1 LAKRT
6 CPSVFSSRNNS
17 LSIQSTSKAEGSQ
30 YGSKS
35 VVLDKKKQPV
45 NTSTMISK
53 STNQYD
59 RPIVGK
65 CFKCRLPGHRS
76 SDCRETGRKVNLTL
90 KEDEYDEEEE
100 NDEDND
106 GEEYDTNLF
115 QPELGN
121 DGEYTTQTCVIRRIM
136 LSPKVNEPSQ
146 RHNLFRI
153 RCVVHQKIF
162 DAIIDSGST
171 ENIISRDIYNT
182 PIFDI

>member
-1 LAKRT
+1 MAKRT

-17 LSIQSTSKAEGSQ
+17 LSIQSTSKAESSQ

-35 VVLDKKKQPV
+35 AVLDKKKQPV
-45 NTSTMISK
+45 NTSTVISK

-65 CFKCRLPGHRS
+65 YFKCGLPRHRS
-76 SDCRETGRKVNLTL
+76 SDCRATGRKVNLTL

-106 GEEYDTNLF
+106 GEEYDTNLC
-115 QPELGN
+115 QPESGN
-121 DGEYTTQTCVIRRIM
+121 DGEYTAQSCVIRRIM
-136 LSPKVNEPSQ
+136 LTPKVNEPSQ

-153 RCVVHQKIF
+153 RCVVYKKIF
-162 DAIIDSGST
+162 DAIIDKSLSW
-171 ENIISRDIYNT
+171 DIAPVNS
-182 PIFDI
+182 ICKGHL